1 MSTASPIIRVLT
13 ANDDAGIASVI
24 RLVSAEYG
32 LTPDKGFSVAD
43 KTLDS
48 LSQVYN
54 RDNACYWVIE
64 LDGKIMGGAGVAPL
78 AGNTAICELQKM
90 YFMPDARGKGLAK
103 TLSNLTFEFAK
114 TQGFTQ
120 IYLETTAVLVEALAL
135 YKTLGFD
142 SCQHLGETG
151 HDACEIAMIKTL

>member
-43 KTLDS
+43 KTLDI

-54 RDNACYWVIE
+54 RDNACYLVIE
-64 LDGKIMGGAGVAPL
+64 LDGKIMGVV
-78 AGNTAICELQKM
+78 
-90 YFMPDARGKGLAK
+90 DADQGDVDEIGLMMTGSTSKG
-103 TLSNLTFEFAK
+103 
-114 TQGFTQ
+114 
-120 IYLETTAVLVEALAL
+120 
-135 YKTLGFD
+135 
-142 SCQHLGETG
+142 
-151 HDACEIAMIKTL
+151 